1 CSYVVDI
8 KDYAKCWVLPYGQ
21 MLLLKHIGILPLLAF
36 AFINGVLIRKTKA
49 LSLYNPFFLDKSWNA

>member
-1 CSYVVDI
+1 
-8 KDYAKCWVLPYGQ
+8 VLGFT
-21 MLLLKHIGILPLLAF
+21 LWTNALLKHIGILPLLAF